1 MTKDTYL
8 TPKLREGETIDL
20 SQYSPR
26 QRTNIR
32 LYGVKYLNWTPA
44 DVTDYKQKWKC
55 DKTTEMVT
63 IDFKDSV
70 YDKTTWCK
78 TNLFFQ
84 DWELQKVARRDGV
97 SAFWFKNSEDAMLF
111 RLSNGV

>member
-26 QRTNIR
+26 ERVNIR
-32 LYGVKYLNWTPA
+32 LYGVQCLNWTPT
-44 DVTDYKQKWKC
+44 DVTEYKRKWKLN
-55 DKTTEMVT
+55 DTAEMVT
-63 IDFKDSV
+63 IDNRDSV

-78 TNLFFQ
+78 RNLFQQ
-84 DWELQKVARRDGV
+84 DWDLQKVARRDGL

-111 RLSNGV
+111 RLSNGI